1 MGLAVSRQD
10 ITTEGG
16 KAPPLEGRRCP
27 PWAERLLQGAFKR
40 RPGESEEQACQPR
53 GGRANRAGWG
63 CLKDGGG
70 SAWLATARREGR
82 ERNLERPQGHAQQ
95 SLSDQSVDR
104 GFLSKG
110 GEEHWAVLGGEWHAV
125 TRGAAAGGGTGGSW
139 VATFSVVSTPSPCQR
154 VLTASWP
161 ERTEILSWPQDQGP
175 GSLWTLSPCPL
186 LPGGGL

>member
-1 MGLAVSRQD
+1 MAKPRHWRDAGVPRGQSGCSKGHSKGGLESQRNRRASPG
-10 ITTEGG
+10 EGG
-16 KAPPLEGRRCP
+16 PTG
-27 PWAERLLQGAFKR
+27 QG
-40 RPGESEEQACQPR
+40 G
-53 GGRANRAGWG
+53 G

-125 TRGAAAGGGTGGSW
+125 TRGAAGGGTGGSW